1 MRRLPLKIITNIWK
15 IDTVNGVTQFVNLSA
30 CTRLPETWI
39 RVKTE
44 TEFPVDTGTTITVS
58 CQEGYINTGSK
69 IVNCNTYLYQ
79 DFQYDTEPTCTRT
92 VGKYEKLSEL
102 DIRPDTDIT
111 KDLNIAQFCLTVYQA
126 INAIIFPFDLTV
138 QEFEEL

>member
-1 MRRLPLKIITNIWK
+1 MGRDLTFIYSLNVISFT
-15 IDTVNGVTQFVNLSA
+15 A

-44 TEFPVDTGTTITVS
+44 TEFLVNTGTTITVS

-69 IVNCNTYLYQ
+69 IVTCNTYVYQ

-92 VGKYEKLSEL
+92 VGKY
-102 DIRPDTDIT
+102 P
-111 KDLNIAQFCLTVYQA
+111 
-126 INAIIFPFDLTV
+126 TV
-138 QEFEEL
+138 QFVSRITGVNLQIPKNPAPVQAMS

>member
-1 MRRLPLKIITNIWK
+1 MNIIVVLKQSDIPKLT
-15 IDTVNGVTQFVNLSA
+15 G

-69 IVNCNTYLYQ
+69 IVTCNTYLYQ
-79 DFQYDTEPTCTRT
+79 DFQYGSKPECTSLAEGT
-92 VGKYEKLSEL
+92 
-102 DIRPDTDIT
+102 
-111 KDLNIAQFCLTVYQA
+111 
-126 INAIIFPFDLTV
+126 
-138 QEFEEL
+138 